1 MNENIK
7 AKRPIILSM
16 PVIILVSIFTFTI
29 LSPVSLV
36 MSILRFKKYPELKN
50 KNFICLSISN
60 AMMIALIMFANMP
73 DGDKQISTSEVNGTE
88 VTKVEETQK
97 VEAVVESK
105 TEEVAKEEPT
115 ETSVE
120 DAGLFGY
127 PEQEK
132 ELTDAQVNIS
142 DIPSRECFLY
152 TYAEFKI
159 LTDHMD
165 LKDMP
170 TIESAVWDYISDTTG
185 MPNYEIIDTIVFSYA
200 GDNLAKY
207 IPDYLLPLVGDECN
221 DVVDSAIE
229 TYYSYTPDDASESV
243 TSINSV
249 VITYIEALEKEDS
262 YNLTIVNH
270 GTKTK
275 EEIYSAASEIAS
287 NISST
292 QFNNYSKDFIRDLDN
307 NVGQPIVYS
316 GSVASV
322 INNYAEVMY
331 IPDYYGEGETS
342 TVDVDLSCLT
352 DTTLLQQ
359 DNVTIYGVY
368 LGLNGSNKAVILAL
382 SITIN

>member
-16 PVIILVSIFTFTI
+16 PVIILVSICTLTI
-29 LSPVSLV
+29 LAPVSLI

-50 KNFICLSISN
+50 KNFICLGISI

-159 LTDHMD
+159 LADHMD

-170 TIESAVWDYISDTTG
+170 TIESAVWDYVSDTTG

-200 GDNLAKY
+200 GDNLANY

-221 DVVDSAIE
+221 DVVDSAME
-229 TYYSYTPDDASESV
+229 TYYGYTPDT
-243 TSINSV
+243 TS
-249 VITYIEALEKEDS
+249 D
-262 YNLTIVNH
+262 
-270 GTKTK
+270 
-275 EEIYSAASEIAS
+275 SAASIGTAEIGNVEALDGTNDEYHVVDYGS
-287 NISST
+287 YTKEQIYDSIEAAYNNPNIEYT
-292 QFNNYSKDFIRDLDN
+292 TFTKDIIRDLSN
-307 NVGQPIVYS
+307 IGQPVS
-316 GSVASV
+316 FSCSVDFLDKTMLG
-322 INNYAEVMY
+322 IR
-331 IPDYYGEGETS
+331 IPDQDYLAGY
-342 TVDVDLSCLT
+342 VDSSLT
-352 DTTLLQQ
+352 DI
-359 DNVTIYGVY
+359 TIFQNDKILVNCVF
-368 LGLNGSNKAVILAL
+368 LGLNGDNRPIFEAI
-382 SITIN
+382 SITVE

>member
-50 KNFICLSISN
+50 KNFICLGISI

-152 TYAEFKI
+152 TYAGFKI
-159 LTDHMD
+159 LADHME
-165 LKDMP
+165 LKDMT
-170 TIESAVWDYISDTTG
+170 TIESAVWDYVSDTTG
-185 MPNYEIIDTIVFSYA
+185 MMDYEIIDAIVFGYA
-200 GDNLAKY
+200 GDNLANY
-207 IPDYLLPLVGDECN
+207 IPDYLVPLVGDECN
-221 DVVDSAIE
+221 SVIDAAMA
-229 TYYSYTPDDASESV
+229 TYYGYTPDT
-243 TSINSV
+243 TS
-249 VITYIEALEKEDS
+249 D
-262 YNLTIVNH
+262 
-270 GTKTK
+270 
-275 EEIYSAASEIAS
+275 SAASIGTAEIS
-287 NISST
+287 NVEALDGTNDEYHVVDYGSYTKEQIYDSIEAAY
-292 QFNNYSKDFIRDLDN
+292 NNPNIEYTTFTKDIIRDLSN
-307 NVGQPIVYS
+307 IGQPVS
-316 GSVASV
+316 FSCSVDFLDKTMLG
-322 INNYAEVMY
+322 IR
-331 IPDYYGEGETS
+331 IPDQDYLAGY
-342 TVDVDLSCLT
+342 VDSSLT
-352 DTTLLQQ
+352 DI
-359 DNVTIYGVY
+359 TIFQNDKILVNCVF
-368 LGLNGSNKAVILAL
+368 LGLNGDNRPIFEAI
-382 SITIN
+382 SITVE

>member
-1 MNENIK
+1 MEENK
-7 AKRPIILSM
+7 TKRPIFLSM
-16 PVIILVSIFTFTI
+16 PVIILVSICTLTI
-29 LSPVSLV
+29 LAPVSLI
-36 MSILRFKKYPELKN
+36 MSLIRFKKYPELKN
-50 KNFICLSISN
+50 KNITCLGISII
-60 AMMIALIMFANMP
+60 MIIALIMFANMP
-73 DGDKQISTSEVNGTE
+73 DGGKEIQTSEVETEE
-88 VTKVEETQK
+88 VTKIEEPTT
-97 VEAVVESK
+97 EAVTEPETTEAK
-105 TEEVAKEEPT
+105 TEEKEDT
-115 ETSVE
+115 
-120 DAGLFGY
+120 GLFGY
-127 PEQEK
+127 PEQEQ
-132 ELTDAQVNIS
+132 ELMDAGIMVGN
-142 DIPSRECFLY
+142 IPSRECFLY
-152 TYAEFKI
+152 TYAEYKV
-159 LTDHMD
+159 LTDYTDVKNIDDVWEWVNNNTSDSYETDYEAIDSMVYSY
-165 LKDMP
+165 
-170 TIESAVWDYISDTTG
+170 SA
-185 MPNYEIIDTIVFSYA
+185 A
-200 GDNLAKY
+200 NLANY
-207 IPDYLLPLVGDECN
+207 IPDYLVPLVGDECN
-221 DVVDSAIE
+221 SVIDAAMA
-229 TYYSYTPDDASESV
+229 TYYGYTPDDASESV

-249 VITYIEALEKEDS
+249 AITYIEALEKEDS